1 MASSIKK
8 VLILEPFYTNF
19 HCELANSLS
28 SEVYSLVF
36 NLGNLIYL
44 KGSHKLLVNK
54 KISHYSY
61 SSTDLHIAKNTKS
74 LYTEKKRKLDQVEP
88 SEDDF
93 IYMAKYIAF
102 LRDFLMQEKI
112 DFIVMHNDLRWQHAL
127 AVYVCKQQDIKYLI
141 TERGLFRPN
150 TTTVEFQGV
159 NAYSSLPVNIDFY
172 DSIIT
177 KDFSFKKYSISK
189 FKHLQINLKFVIFLC
204 LNSLG
209 GILKINTQLANKR
222 YSLVDYASLF
232 LKQRNYFKNKLS
244 VPLPKKYIFIPLQV
258 NTDTQVLVH
267 SGYENIQAF
276 ISHVE
281 KTFYDGQNNVSLVFK
296 PHPMDK
302 GIEYTFDSRSIVV
315 DSDTK
320 KLIQG
325 SEFIITINSTVGFE
339 AIQHYK
345 VVIVLGEA
353 FYKIPKLCVASSIQS
368 FKKDL
373 LTCLTSRMTID
384 HQLVD
389 KFIFYLKSEY
399 QVSGNLFNY
408 DIAMLENI
416 KQRIENQK

>member
-1 MASSIKK
+1 MNKI
-8 VLILEPFYTNF
+8 LILEPFYTNF
-19 HCELANSLS
+19 HCDLANSLS
-28 SEVYSLVF
+28 SEVYSFVF

-54 KISHYSY
+54 KISNYSY
-61 SSTDLHIAKNTKS
+61 SLSDLNIAKNTKS
-74 LYTEKKRKLDQVEP
+74 LYTERKRKLDQVEP

-102 LRDFLMQEKI
+102 LRDFLKQEKI

-127 AVYVCKQQDIKYLI
+127 AVYVCKQLDIKYLI

-172 DSIIT
+172 DSIIP
-177 KDFSFKKYSISK
+177 KDFSFKEHSISK
-189 FKHLQINLKFVIFLC
+189 FKHLQINLKFAIFLC

-209 GILKINTQLANKR
+209 DILKINTQLANKR
-222 YSLVDYASLF
+222 YNLVDYASLF

-267 SGYENIQAF
+267 SGYENIQDF

-281 KTFYDGQNNVSLVFK
+281 KTFYDEQNNVSLVFK

-302 GIEYTFDSRSIVV
+302 GMEYTFDSRSIVV

-373 LTCLTSRMTID
+373 LICLTNRMTID
-384 HQLVD
+384 YQLVD

>member
-1 MASSIKK
+1 MNKI
-8 VLILEPFYTNF
+8 LILEPFYTNF
-19 HCELANSLS
+19 HCDLANSLS
-28 SEVYSLVF
+28 SEVYSFVF

-54 KISHYSY
+54 KISNYSY
-61 SSTDLHIAKNTKS
+61 SLSDLNIAKNTKS
-74 LYTEKKRKLDQVEP
+74 LYTERKRKLDQVEP

-102 LRDFLMQEKI
+102 LRDFLKQEKI

-127 AVYVCKQQDIKYLI
+127 AVYVCKQLDIKYLI

-172 DSIIT
+172 DSIIP
-177 KDFSFKKYSISK
+177 KDFSFKEHSISK
-189 FKHLQINLKFVIFLC
+189 FKHLQINLKFAIFLC

-209 GILKINTQLANKR
+209 DILKINTQLANKR
-222 YSLVDYASLF
+222 YNLVDYASLF

-267 SGYENIQAF
+267 SGYENIQDF

-281 KTFYDGQNNVSLVFK
+281 KTFYDEQNNVSLVFK

-302 GIEYTFDSRSIVV
+302 GMEYTFDSRSIVV
-315 DSDTK
+315 DSDTN

-353 FYKIPKLCVASSIQS
+353 FYKIPKLCVASSIKS

-373 LTCLTSRMTID
+373 LTCLTNRITVD

-389 KFIFYLKSEY
+389 KFIFYLKSQY

-416 KQRIENQK
+416 KQRIENQI